1 MVPFYFVHRIG
12 DTFRWKSEN
21 VATSEVASATVY
33 GAHVPGTEGAA
44 GYSRRPGRRTGFGEI
59 AQTPHTAAARLRPAA
74 DNTRFDQMTHLFF
87 RVPTRA
93 EMTARNL
100 IYTEHR
106 LRLTGWSQI
115 ALEPEAAASL

>member
-1 MVPFYFVHRIG
+1 MVPFYFVYRIG

-21 VATSEVASATVY
+21 LPLPKLPVRPFTGCTSLERRAPRDTRV
-33 GAHVPGTEGAA
+33 VPA
-44 GYSRRPGRRTGFGEI
+44 GELDLVKLRKHLT
-59 AQTPHTAAARLRPAA
+59 QRLPACA
-74 DNTRFDQMTHLFF
+74 PPLITRALIKMTHLFF